1 MDGDN
6 GTRDRV
12 FLWDGF
18 LEEFLQGLPG
28 ATAEVGKELSVIE
41 KISAKDFGYAEN
53 EMAVG
58 NCLED
63 LLTEPF
69 PEFHYSFL
77 MTRWTE
83 VAALT

>member
-1 MDGDN
+1 MDSDN
-6 GTRDRV
+6 GTQDRV
-12 FLWDGF
+12 SLWDGF

-41 KISAKDFGYAEN
+41 KISVIGYAEN

-58 NCLED
+58 NCIED

-69 PEFHYSFL
+69 PEFH
-77 MTRWTE
+77 
-83 VAALT
+83 